1 MKKLLALLLSLV
13 MVLSLVPNVWGTD
26 GAQPE
31 ETPSETVKTE
41 ETVELQAPVETE
53 ETVDAPEIEELP
65 EAPEGE
71 SEEKTIIEKL
81 QDAGYKAPAEG
92 ENVIFIFPEELV
104 RGVDYDYTY
113 VDGLLT
119 VRILPGQKAHWEAA
133 YQNNSVKSGN
143 NIIFST
149 EFVPPEEAKSMAK
162 LCSNKEDGEVT
173 GFLNGECSFGT
184 VYKNYQHDESLAAV
198 NEQADSVIIAPT
210 PYDNGLYLVV
220 AYNDGVIGRGE
231 VLKDY
236 KWLVRYRVLAD
247 EPFLYKTA
255 LKQEAALV
263 DYDRINYNSLDTD
276 KWETPVITN
285 GLVTIKAKKTNVS
298 ESSRVCMV
306 YVLSPGP
313 DFIVKGT
320 PGYTMSDMYGVRIGN
335 RWPETI
341 TWVNT
346 QTGQEITE
354 QFSVQILFKNTYLSK
369 NGEVSLCTLPN
380 DTGSIKVDYD
390 QATGYYHTSFDKT
403 VIPTVEQLK
412 SNIEMQIPE
421 GAKSYRWLNY
431 ETERDPYS
439 VNDRIDE
446 VALQTSELYPV
457 SNPKGYTVP
466 IANVGEFTL
475 REAGLTFYYSRTRN
489 YTERIIQWYSDEAGT
504 QSLGRPVYIF
514 GYNDDFAWTTSTSS
528 VDRVTTEVDAPT
540 LIGSGLT
547 LVGTRYP
554 QECGGNS
561 LYIEL
566 AVTGGVA
573 GENNVVYLP
582 YSYFGG
588 LTYEKA
594 KDGNMAAPMIRHY
607 DESRSSSTV
616 IRGEYTKYGIK
627 FVTPSFSPF
636 TITWGAEKYDINGN
650 GKIDISDMAGLYTYL
665 TTGNSEGELK
675 NDTLKAVLDVNEDG
689 SIDVYDLQ
697 RLYEFINRINPNW

>member
-26 GAQPE
+26 DAQPE
-31 ETPSETVKTE
+31 ETPPETVKTE

-53 ETVDAPEIEELP
+53 EAVDAPEIEELP
-65 EAPEGE
+65 ETPEGE

-92 ENVIFIFPEELV
+92 EDVTFIFPEELV
-104 RGVDYDYTY
+104 RGMDYDYTY

-133 YQNNSVKSGN
+133 YQNNSVESGN

-162 LCSNKEDGEVT
+162 LCSNSEYGAVT
-173 GFLNGECSFGT
+173 GFINDTNEYHE
-184 VYKNYQHDESLAAV
+184 VYPHYQHDEPLVAV
-198 NEQADSVIIAPT
+198 NEQMSSATIAPT
-210 PYDNGLYLVV
+210 PYDNGLYLLV
-220 AYNDGVIGRGE
+220 AY
-231 VLKDY
+231 KDSQGSIMER
-236 KWLVRYRVLAD
+236 WMIRYRILA
-247 EPFLYKTA
+247 EESFLYKTP
-255 LKQEAALV
+255 LKQSAGLV
-263 DYDRINYNSLDTD
+263 DKGRIKFVGTNETNYTTN
-276 KWETPVITN
+276 WEQPIVSD
-285 GLVTIKAKKTNVS
+285 GLVQLKAKVANIP
-298 ESSRVCMV
+298 EERICYV
-306 YVLSPGP
+306 YIEAPGS
-313 DFIVKGT
+313 DFTEKGT
-320 PGYTMSDMYGVRIGN
+320 GNTVTEWYGIRPWN
-335 RWPETI
+335 KWPETI
-341 TWVNT
+341 TWVNGK
-346 QTGQEITE
+346 TGQEITE
-354 QFSVQILFKNTYLSK
+354 QFSVQILSDKPYLAN
-369 NGEVSLCTLPN
+369 NGTPSACDMPDT
-380 DTGSIKVDYD
+380 TGSGITVAYD
-390 QATGYYHTSFDKT
+390 TETGYYHTSFAPGI
-403 VIPTVEQLK
+403 IPTAEQLK
-412 SNIEMQIPE
+412 SNIVMQVPE
-421 GAKSYRWLNY
+421 KAKSYRWINY
-431 ETERDPYS
+431 LTNRDPYS
-439 VNDRIDE
+439 VSGGIDTE
-446 VALQTSELYPV
+446 ALGDEELCLIGDA
-457 SNPKGYTVP
+457 SGYTVP

-566 AVTGGVA
+566 AVTDGVA

-588 LTYEKA
+588 LTYEEAVSK
-594 KDGNMAAPMIRHY
+594 NMAAPMIRHY

-616 IRGEYTKYGIK
+616 IRGEYTKYGVK

-636 TITWGAEKYDINGN
+636 TITWGAKKYDVNGN
-650 GKIDISDMAGLYTYL
+650 GRIDISDMAGLYTYL

-697 RLYEFINRINPNW
+697 RLYEFINGINSNW